1 MFRNDMIDFVI
12 GNVTNRSLDDVIE
25 FVSTMVFGYLVFIF
39 LKMMFT
45 GKDTK
50 GKVVL
55 MFVAMLIVPSVTY
68 LGLYTYVY
76 GDFLEGLRGFLE
88 VSKYGF
94 EVQ

>member
-1 MFRNDMIDFVI
+1 MFRNDMIDFVL
-12 GNVTNRSLDDVIE
+12 GSVSKLKVDDIIE
-25 FVSTMVFGYLVFIF
+25 LVSMVVFGILVLVF

-55 MFVAMLIVPSVTY
+55 MMLAMLIVPSVTY

-76 GDFLEGLRGFLE
+76 GDFLEGLRSFLE

-94 EVQ
+94 EVL

>member
-1 MFRNDMIDFVI
+1 MFSNDMIDFVL
-12 GNVTNRSLDDVIE
+12 GNVSKLKVDDVIE
-25 FVSTMVFGYLVFIF
+25 LVSMVVFGILVCIF

-45 GKDTK
+45 GKDTR

-55 MFVAMLIVPSVTY
+55 MMLAMLIVPSATY

-76 GDFLEGLRGFLE
+76 GDFLEGLRSFLE

>member
-1 MFRNDMIDFVI
+1 MIDFVI
-12 GNVTNRSLDDVIE
+12 GNVSKLKVDDVIE
-25 FVSTMVFGYLVFIF
+25 LVSMVVFGFLVLIF

-55 MFVAMLIVPSVTY
+55 MMLAMLIVPSVTY